1 MTTMLSTIIMII
13 IIKEQSQN
21 DCQETIIK
29 VITPINHNGSKT
41 PWKKQNK
48 TNKKHPEFL
57 VITRNLLK
65 VREILRA
72 QGAIAF

>member
-1 MTTMLSTIIMII
+1 MTTMLLTIIIL

-21 DCQETIIK
+21 DSQETIIK
-29 VITPINHNGSKT
+29 LITPINHNGSKT

-48 TNKKHPEFL
+48 QKTSRIL
-57 VITRNLLK
+57 VFTRNLLK